1 MARRTP
7 EDEDSI
13 GAATRAL
20 ADATA
25 TLTRLLGKQ
34 VSAVSVE
41 LNDVVASSLR
51 EASRGLAEASETVER
66 SAHGQRADER
76 RRAKVDRT
84 RTDLLAAAGRVF
96 AARGYEGASV
106 GDIAAEAG
114 YTKGALYAHFGSK
127 SGLFLE
133 FARTTLGEETCDSPQ
148 TDDLAQTLEE
158 SMRATVG
165 APVTLVALE
174 IIAYGIRHPESR
186 PELGPLLLASWDW
199 MAERVR
205 DDRLRRET
213 RTGEA
218 GAAVS
223 VDEPAAPTQEDRD
236 TALGVVAVTNL
247 AVMFGALAEDSGT
260 SVATG
265 ARLVRRLLAD

>member
-1 MARRTP
+1 MARNAQ
-7 EDEDSI
+7 DDDSI

-41 LNDVVASSLR
+41 LNDVVAGSLR
-51 EASRGLAEASETVER
+51 EAARGLAEASESVDR
-66 SAHGQRADER
+66 SGAGR
-76 RRAKVDRT
+76 RRDKVDQT
-84 RTDLLAAAGRVF
+84 RADLLAAAGRVF

-133 FARTTLGEETCDSPQ
+133 FARATLGEETCGGLQ
-148 TDDLAQTLEE
+148 ADDLAVTLEE

-165 APVTLVALE
+165 EPVTLVALE

-186 PELGPLLLASWDW
+186 PDLAPLLSASWDF
-199 MAERVR
+199 MAEQVR
-205 DDRLRRET
+205 DDRIRREH
-213 RTGEA
+213 RAA
-218 GAAVS
+218 GS
-223 VDEPAAPTQEDRD
+223 PDPAPTDTPPTQDDRD
-236 TALGVVAVTNL
+236 TALGVVAVSNL
-247 AVMFGALAEDSGT
+247 AVMFGTLAHDRDD
-260 SVATG
+260 AADTG
-265 ARLVRRLLAD
+265 ARLLRRLLGH